1 MWCDAGGVICSL
13 DLSLVGC
20 KSNVNCHKL
29 SSPPSSPEIGF
40 LVIPS
45 RREEST
51 NQITRPAA
59 VKVLHIQLNQ
69 VSEVDI
75 EEMFSYADQ
84 VSEYAV

>member
-1 MWCDAGGVICSL
+1 MRCRWSNLFPWFESGWLQIERQLPQIEFSTQFARNRLFGDSL
-13 DLSLVGC
+13 TKRG
-20 KSNVNCHKL
+20 
-29 SSPPSSPEIGF
+29 
-40 LVIPS
+40 
-45 RREEST
+45 

>member
-1 MWCDAGGVICSL
+1 MRCRW
-13 DLSLVGC
+13 
-20 KSNVNCHKL
+20 SNLFPWFESGWLQIERQLPQIEFSAQFARNRL
-29 SSPPSSPEIGF
+29 F
-40 LVIPS
+40 VIPS